1 MGDDLDFLKY
11 IFADEC
17 GNNIAKISEIEK
29 RALIKNSFDLNEIN
43 IILRMLHSIKGSA
56 SMMGYMGIAQVSHSL
71 EELYIY
77 MKDSDFSEKEF
88 NYIINLSELALNY
101 ILKEISNIETET
113 ITFDYGY
120 GITKFITDFL
130 NEKSLEYENQKFI
143 EKLKNSSYKIKKPYT
158 IKKKDFYILEEKS
171 KRLMSI
177 LSMQLEKSVELI
189 IKGADTITTESINE
203 KVSIAV
209 LQLIKNSIDHGI
221 ETKEE
226 RIKSGK
232 KEKGLVIINIY
243 IEKDTLNVIVSDDG
257 LGLDKDEIFKKAL
270 EKGIANKSICEYTDE
285 EIYSFILYP
294 GFTTKTSVSMFSGRG
309 IGLDA
314 ANGAICS
321 VGGCI
326 IISSQKNKGTS
337 FIIKIPLK

>member
-17 GNNIAKISEIEK
+17 GNNIAKISEMEK
-29 RALIKNSFDLNEIN
+29 EALNKNSFDLNEIN
-43 IILRMLHSIKGSA
+43 IILRILHSIKGSA
-56 SMMGYMGIAQVSHSL
+56 SMMGFMGIAQVSHSL

-130 NEKSLEYENQKFI
+130 NEKSLEYENQKFL
-143 EKLKNSSYKIKKPYT
+143 EKLKNSSGKTIKPYK

-171 KRLMSI
+171 KRLISI
-177 LSMQLEKSVELI
+177 LSMQLSKSVELI
-189 IKGADTITTESINE
+189 IKGADVITTESINE

-209 LQLIKNSIDHGI
+209 LQLIKNSVDNGI

-226 RIKSGK
+226 RLKKGK
-232 KEKGLVIINIY
+232 NEKGIVIIDISKNDDI
-243 IEKDTLNVIVSDDG
+243 LSVVVSDDG
-257 LGLDKDEIFKKAL
+257 VGLDKQEIFNKAL
-270 EKGIANKSICEYTDE
+270 KKGIVNKNINEYTDE
-285 EIYSFILYP
+285 EIYSFIMYP
-294 GFTTKTSVSMFSGRG
+294 GFTTKNTVSMFSGRG

-326 IISSQKNKGTS
+326 IISSKKSEGTS